1 MTLPVLYVKI
11 NCMKKEYLECARICS
26 AHGVRGLVKVE
37 SWCDSPKVL
46 QSLKRVFASEGEGYR
61 ELKVISASVMGS
73 TVLMNIEG
81 INTREEAIA
90 SKNKILY
97 LKRSDL
103 KLKEGTV
110 FVADMIGLPVIDVD
124 TGRVYGEI
132 SDVTDVPRGKLYTIK
147 TSGGEVLFPDVPE
160 FVKKIDCDKG
170 VFIHAIEGFFDE
182 EI

>member
-1 MTLPVLYVKI
+1 
-11 NCMKKEYLECARICS
+11 MKKEYLECARVCN

-46 QSLKRVFASEGEGYR
+46 ASLKRVFVPEGEGNYR
-61 ELKVISASVMGS
+61 ELKVLSASVMGDA
-73 TVLMNIEG
+73 VLMNIEG
-81 INTREEAIA
+81 IDTREEAIA

-97 LKRSDL
+97 LNRADL

-110 FVADMIGLPVIDVD
+110 FVADMIGLPVIDID

-132 SDVTDVPRGKLYTIK
+132 SEVTDVPRGKLYTIK
-147 TSGGEVLFPDVPE
+147 TNSGDVLFPEVPE
-160 FVKKIDCDKG
+160 FVKKIDVDKG